1 MSFLWSLFPSLADV
15 GSTFVIWLVDVV
27 DSLNLPYNPIR
38 LAVFWDRF
46 RFFTPPRADFEN
58 LSCWNKYDLWE
69 GNWEVPNFEGDGG
82 NFPDIIKSVFRA
94 CWTPSGVENVW
105 VWCRHLPPSHH
116 RPSRR
121 EGWHPFPTFITGLG
135 GSCKETIIIRLN
147 YNPSASGTWPLQSSS
162 SGAIL
167 VFIIVVGV

>member
-1 MSFLWSLFPSLADV
+1 MLLTHL
-15 GSTFVIWLVDVV
+15 I
-27 DSLNLPYNPIR
+27 YRIIR
-38 LAVFWDRF
+38 LDSQSSGTDSVSSPHLSRSSRLWKFELLEQVRF
-46 RFFTPPRADFEN
+46 MRGN
-58 LSCWNKYDLWE
+58 G

-135 GSCKETIIIRLN
+135 GSCKEAIIIRLN